1 MLALS
6 LRISPSPRVTRFA
19 GCQRAEEEE
28 EEEEEEKEEESLVEE
43 EDEEE
48 ERRRKNFYSKLTQ

>member
-1 MLALS
+1 LLALS
-6 LRISPSPRVTRFA
+6 LRISPSPRVTHSA
-19 GCQRAEEEE
+19 GCQRAEEE

>member
-1 MLALS
+1 LLALS
-6 LRISPSPRVTRFA
+6 LRISPSPRVTHSA